1 VIASPRSDLLAGYRS
16 SSPYHLCA
24 VGACSQTL
32 HTCANLV
39 RASSKPDVVVIGAGA
54 AGIAAALALH
64 AKGIGVVVLEAR
76 ERIGGR
82 VWTHRDRL
90 TPVPIELG
98 AEFIHG
104 RAEVLEEILQ
114 EAQLARIDVAGGR
127 WIATRRQIRRLDD
140 FWEQLHRVMRPLG
153 HPSTRDRSFHDF
165 LESRS
170 GGTRLARE
178 RRLTRQFVEGFH
190 AAEPRLISTQALVD
204 GGIPGADIRE
214 TRLARVIDGYD
225 RLIEWMAAPIAG
237 CIRVGAVVTR
247 VRWMRANVAV
257 EVRHFAGQAGFGVE
271 ARAAIVTIPLG
282 VLQARPNEI
291 GAVEFDPDLGQ
302 AKRKALD
309 LLESGSAVRVVVHLH
324 DRIWASQEFGRK
336 MHSQEL
342 DALGFLHSNDQDFPL
357 WWTVYPVRA
366 PVIIGWRGGPGARR
380 LSQLPPGQ
388 IEARAIASLARHL
401 RIAPQRLRSMV
412 EHVWT
417 HDWEHDPFAR
427 GAYSYQRVGGAD
439 APAALARPL
448 KRTLFFAGEATGT
461 DGGTGT
467 VDAAIVTGRRA
478 AAQVLRALID
488 K

>member
-1 VIASPRSDLLAGYRS
+1 MTRP
-16 SSPYHLCA
+16 
-24 VGACSQTL
+24 T
-32 HTCANLV
+32 
-39 RASSKPDVVVIGAGA
+39 SKPDVVVIGAGA

-64 AKGIGVVVLEAR
+64 DKGIGVVVLEAR

-82 VWTHRDRL
+82 VWTHRDRRI
-90 TPVPIELG
+90 PVPIELG

-114 EAQLARIDVAGGR
+114 EAQLATIDMAGRR
-127 WIATRRQIRRLDD
+127 WIATRKQIRPLDD
-140 FWEQLHRVMRPLG
+140 FWEQLHRVMRLLG
-153 HPSTRDRSFHDF
+153 HRSARERSFHEF

-178 RRLTRQFVEGFH
+178 RRLARQFVEGFH
-190 AAEPRLISTQALVD
+190 AADPRLISIQALAH
-204 GGIPGADIRE
+204 GEIPGADIRE

-225 RLIEWMAAPIAG
+225 RLMEWMAGPIADS
-237 CIRVGAVVTR
+237 IRLGAIVTR
-247 VRWMRANVAV
+247 VRWTRGHVAV
-257 EVRHFAGQAGFGVE
+257 DVKHSDGQARVSVE
-271 ARAAIVTIPLG
+271 ARAAVVTIPLG

-302 AKRKALD
+302 AKCESLR

-336 MHSQEL
+336 MHSKEL
-342 DALGFLHSNDQDFPL
+342 DALGFLHSNDRDFPL
-357 WWTVYPVRA
+357 WWTAYPVRA
-366 PVIIGWRGGPGARR
+366 PVIVGWRGGPGARR
-380 LSQLPPGQ
+380 LSHLSPGQ

-401 RIAPQRLRSMV
+401 RMAPQRLRSRV
-412 EHVWT
+412 EGVWT

-427 GAYSYQRVGGAD
+427 GVYSYQRVGGAD

-448 KRTLFFAGEATGT
+448 KRTLFFAGESTGT

-467 VDAAIVTGRRA
+467 VDGAIVTGRRA
-478 AAQVLRALID
+478 AAQVLRALG
-488 K
+488 